1 MALEDK
7 KSGLQPSSV
16 QAQQYRLQFTN
27 LAPAG
32 VVPDSITNRQPAP
45 VTSPR
50 SAVSAFQAP
59 AVLTPASINTSP
71 PSPSAAPA
79 NAVVYNSIA
88 ASLTGAGHFSTG
100 TGLGYIAG
108 AQDSGHVL
116 SGSYA
121 MSFAVKFDNLSA
133 PHKQYIF
140 HTYSGSF
147 ASQSMAIYIES
158 SSLNLEYT
166 NKGQSKK
173 FFRQLGTLSTPI
185 GNQNNGYTVITIN
198 RGPSATPAFP
208 ANFSKHSLYLG
219 DKRIDFGEF
228 GYQIGIDSTYDIRLN
243 DRFNVGGTDLIGNQ
257 NFSGSIQYFQ
267 FYGQNLY
274 TSQQIINMVNGTVP
288 ARTLP
293 GQNRTWSFKGNGVEV
308 NTGTQAN
315 DPGGL
320 YFLTLTGSGHQS
332 VTGYF

>member
-1 MALEDK
+1 MAIGDK

-27 LAPAG
+27 L
-32 VVPDSITNRQPAP
+32 QPVSVTAQQPSP

-50 SAVSAFQAP
+50 TTVSAFQPVP
-59 AVLTPASINTSP
+59 ALASTNTPP
-71 PSPSAAPA
+71 PSPSAAPT
-79 NAVVYNSIA
+79 NAVIYNSTA

-121 MSFAVKFDNLSA
+121 MSFAVKFDNLNA
-133 PHKQYIF
+133 PHRQYIF

-158 SSLNLEYT
+158 SSFNLEYS

-173 FFRQLGTLSTPI
+173 FFSQIGTPSRPA
-185 GNQNNGYTVITIN
+185 GNQNNGYTVITLN
-198 RGPSATPAFP
+198 RAPSATPATP
-208 ANFSKHSLYLG
+208 ANFSKHSLY
-219 DKRIDFGEF
+219 FGEIGIYLSEF
-228 GYQIGIDSTYDIRLN
+228 RDQTGIDSTYDIRLN
-243 DRFNVGGTDLIGNQ
+243 DRFNVGGTDLTGSQ
-257 NFSGSIQYFQ
+257 NLSGSIQYFQ